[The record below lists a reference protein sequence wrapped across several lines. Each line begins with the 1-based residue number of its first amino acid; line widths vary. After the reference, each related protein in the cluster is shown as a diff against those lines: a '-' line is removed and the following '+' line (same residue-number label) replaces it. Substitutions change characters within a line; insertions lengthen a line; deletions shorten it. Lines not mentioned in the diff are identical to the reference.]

1 MENQMKAFL
10 ITVRNIA
17 ILSVLTIVGIY
28 AVVIMQIN
36 GTLPE
41 SELSQSVVANVVSKM
56 ENQ

>member
-41 SELSQSVVANVVSKM
+41 SELSQSVVAHVVSKM

>member
-1 MENQMKAFL
+1 MKAFL